1 MRVAKYAVIT
11 ILALTCLVGQ
21 GQTAVDS
28 AAGARAAAAPPAP
41 AAAAGLDLKLP
52 LKNGSVRWA
61 VIGDNGTGDRPQ
73 QAIADQMQRY
83 WQVVKFDFVTMDGD
97 NIYGGHSTSDFKR
110 KFEDPYK
117 QLLDEKVKFYASLGN
132 HDDPDIERN
141 YKFFNMGGNRYY
153 TFTKGDV
160 QFFVLDSNYMDP
172 QQLSW
177 VEDKLKN
184 STAKWK
190 IAYFHHPLFTAARY
204 HGPDADL
211 RTELMPLFTK
221 YGVNAVWYGHEHVY
235 ERVKPQSGIYFFLEG
250 SSGELRFHNLRKPND
265 LDAVGFDTDR
275 AFMLVEVA
283 GDDLYFQTITA
294 TGETVDSGVLH
305 RQGTAAQPTQ

>member
-1 MRVAKYAVIT
+1 MRVAKYVLMTMLAVVCP
-11 ILALTCLVGQ
+11 AVRA

-28 AAGARAAAAPPAP
+28 AAGARAATAPPAP
-41 AAAAGLDLKLP
+41 SANGLDLKLP

-61 VIGDNGTGDRPQ
+61 VIGDNGTGDR
-73 QAIADQMQRY
+73 AEDAVANQMQRY

-97 NIYGGHSTSDFKR
+97 NIYGGHSPKDFER

-117 QLLDEKVKFYASLGN
+117 PLLDEKVKFYASVGN

-141 YKFFNMGGNRYY
+141 YKLYNMGGNRYY
-153 TFTKGDV
+153 TFNKGDV

-177 VEDKLKN
+177 VEDKLRG

-204 HGPDADL
+204 HGPDLDL
-211 RTELMPLFTK
+211 RAKLMPLFTK
-221 YGVNAVWYGHEHVY
+221 YGMNAVWYGHEHVY
-235 ERVKPQSGIYFFLEG
+235 ERIKPQSGIYFFLEG
-250 SSGELRFHNLRKPND
+250 NSGELRFHNLRKPND
-265 LDAVGFDTDR
+265 LDVVGFDTDR

-283 GDDLYFQTITA
+283 GDDLYFQTISA
-294 TGETVDSGVLH
+294 AGETVDSGVLH
-305 RQGTAAQPTQ
+305 RQGAATQ